1 MPGQCSATDKA
12 VAKLTDKPVTLVA
25 THVHGDHT
33 GMAISQFPEL
43 YINPADVAQ
52 FGMNLT
58 DASAAAN
65 MNKCKI
71 CFLQD
76 GMVFDL
82 GGREIEVVYTPGH
95 TPGSTTFID
104 KEKHYGFS
112 GDSFGSTNLLLT
124 TTFSTLIGTTAR
136 MEATMQKYGIEKLYP
151 GHYNN
156 GNLETLQRV
165 QDLNR
170 MAHEMLDGTRTG
182 ITEEGMLGLN
192 SAINDFG
199 VTVRYNYP
207 NAVK

>member
-1 MPGQCSATDKA
+1 
-12 VAKLTDKPVTLVA
+12 
-25 THVHGDHT
+25 
-33 GMAISQFPEL
+33 
-43 YINPADVAQ
+43 
-52 FGMNLT
+52 
-58 DASAAAN
+58 